1 MAIDPFRYDWQAPFQ
16 GAARRPPAAKRLT
29 LEDLLAM
36 QEQFQPAPRPA
47 ALRSVGELDQ
57 QDRRGIRQDSI
68 IAALSSLGASI
79 QTNDWR
85 HAGAGA
91 GQIADIQRGGIA
103 AANARQE
110 RDWQLEQ
117 QQRAQEIEQEQR
129 QGQQAALFGVYEKI
143 AAAEPPG
150 SGLTA
155 KAEAAARAGSMSE
168 LQGLLAEVPKRN
180 AARSKGYDPDAWD
193 TNERLQQELAAELER
208 QKAAQAEAAELARLE
223 KEEEIRREAKIAEEQ
238 ALREAGLGSYAPP
251 QLPPLSRIEAEE
263 AIRAKF
269 RAQGGSGAATRR
281 IVEAPD
287 GTWGVAEIDA
297 AGELVFKPGKGQ
309 APKVEK
315 QEMRVFTDEE
325 GVTKPYI
332 LDKTDGSWYPM
343 KVSQRPRP
351 EAPAG
356 PPPAAANAAP
366 QANHWRNLAA
376 DALTKGGTEEEAL
389 RRLRA
394 IGPQNGFTPEQI
406 LENAK
411 ALARKRGWKG

>member
-16 GAARRPPAAKRLT
+16 AAARRPPAARRLT
-29 LEDLLAM
+29 LEELLAM
-36 QEQFQPAPRPA
+36 QEQFQPTPRPA

-68 IAALSSLGASI
+68 IAALSSLGASM

-91 GQIADIQRGGIA
+91 AQIADIQRGGIA
-103 AANARQE
+103 DANARREQ
-110 RDWQLEQ
+110 DWQLEQ

-150 SGLTA
+150 SSLTA

-193 TNERLQQELAAELER
+193 TNERLQKELAAELDR
-208 QKAAQAEAAELARLE
+208 QRAAQAEAAELARLE
-223 KEEEIRREAKIAEEQ
+223 KEEEIRRKAKIAEEQ

-263 AIRAKF
+263 AIRAKY
-269 RAQGGSGAATRR
+269 RAKSEGAATQR
-281 IVEAPD
+281 IMEANGVPGLAKIDPATGALTFTPASGVPDSPGMVRVFMNEDGEEAPYRLHAD
-287 GTWGVAEIDA
+287 G
-297 AGELVFKPGKGQ
+297 VF
-309 APKVEK
+309 
-315 QEMRVFTDEE
+315 
-325 GVTKPYI
+325 
-332 LDKTDGSWYPM
+332 YPM
-343 KVSQRPRP
+343 KVAPTGATPPPR
-351 EAPAG
+351 APAR
-356 PPPAAANAAP
+356 PPGSNGAP

-376 DALTKGGTEEEAL
+376 DALARGGTEQEAL
-389 RRLRA
+389 QRLRA

-411 ALARKRGWKG
+411 AMARKRGWKG